1 MTKKKLTIL
10 SLAVVALIAL
20 PLSAVEIKEAPSH
33 EAVLGTSVITLALN
47 TENSKQ
53 TVKKPVTTVAK
64 KKPVAKKKTVRKKE
78 RLITTPTLYTEA
90 NAPSSPRRR

>member
-33 EAVLGTSVITLALN
+33 EAVLGTSAIALALN
-47 TENSKQ
+47 TENTKQ
-53 TVKKPVTTVAK
+53 TIKKPVTTVAK
-64 KKPVAKKKTVRKKE
+64 KKPVVKKKVVKKKE
-78 RLITTPTLYTEA
+78 KLTTQPAIYTEA